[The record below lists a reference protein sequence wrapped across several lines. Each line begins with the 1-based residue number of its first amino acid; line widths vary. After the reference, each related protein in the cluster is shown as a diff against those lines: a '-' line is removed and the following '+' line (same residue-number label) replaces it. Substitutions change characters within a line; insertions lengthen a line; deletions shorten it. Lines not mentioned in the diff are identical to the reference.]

1 MQSSWQFWPEKGCG
15 GNEVWGATVWQGC
28 LTYELIPLYFWI
40 RAIDCPL
47 CLHIFTPFSRSLLLF
62 QVGDIPLFKTHLKSS
77 FLQVFTSWHQ
87 GARIILPGALLML
100 LCCGSPTALCQ
111 IICMC
116 VSPTR
121 SSTRGGQKPNGNLCF
136 TSFGTEPFLAL
147 SRHSIN
153 ILESLKCKLI
163 QIGFFLKG
171 SEDQVLRRMNGVQW
185 RW

>member
-1 MQSSWQFWPEKGCG
+1 MVPDLRLNSSLFLDQSHRLSSLPPCLYFFFTFPLSFPSG
-15 GNEVWGATVWQGC
+15 GNSSLQDASQNFLSSSLHF
-28 LTYELIPLYFWI
+28 LT
-40 RAIDCPL
+40 A
-47 CLHIFTPFSRSLLLF
+47 RS
-62 QVGDIPLFKTHLKSS
+62 QNHPSC
-77 FLQVFTSWHQ
+77 
-87 GARIILPGALLML
+87 ALLVL

-116 VSPTR
+116 VSPTG

-147 SRHSIN
+147 RRHSIN

-171 SEDQVLRRMNGVQW
+171 SEDQVLRRMNGVQ
-185 RW
+185 